1 MSILCISK
9 EREED
14 MHKMFLKEV
23 KFKMA
28 RQIAKERK
36 SKGLSQNV
44 FSELIGVQREHIG
57 KIETGR
63 RNLTLDIL
71 IKSCLILE
79 IPVERVIKAEIFQKQ
94 E

>member
-9 EREED
+9 ESEED

-57 KIETGR
+57 KIV
-63 RNLTLDIL
+63 
-71 IKSCLILE
+71 S
-79 IPVERVIKAEIFQKQ
+79 RVQFFAPQ
-94 E
+94 

>member
-1 MSILCISK
+1 MLILCISK

-36 SKGLSQNV
+36 NKGLSQSV
-44 FSELIGVQREHIG
+44 F
-57 KIETGR
+57 
-63 RNLTLDIL
+63 
-71 IKSCLILE
+71 
-79 IPVERVIKAEIFQKQ
+79 IFQKQ
-94 E
+94 Q

>member
-1 MSILCISK
+1 MIKI
-9 EREED
+9 ERKVFEKTGAGRETI
-14 MHKMFLKEV
+14 EV

-63 RNLTLDIL
+63 RNLTLDLL

-79 IPVERVIKAEIFQKQ
+79 IPVERVVKAEIFQKQ

>member
-28 RQIAKERK
+28 RQIAEERK

-63 RNLTLDIL
+63 RNLTLDYF
-71 IKSCLILE
+71 KT
-79 IPVERVIKAEIFQKQ
+79 RQIFQPDFN
-94 E
+94 